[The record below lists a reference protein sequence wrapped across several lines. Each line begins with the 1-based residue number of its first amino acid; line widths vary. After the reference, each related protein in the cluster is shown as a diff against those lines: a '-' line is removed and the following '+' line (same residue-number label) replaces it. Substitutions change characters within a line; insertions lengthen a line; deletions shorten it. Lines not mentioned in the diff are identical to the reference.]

1 MPDDALETLRRN
13 LLAPGAATAMLAY
26 YRANALRLNRA
37 GPDLAPLE
45 CPTLL
50 LWGEDDPYLSPALA
64 EGNEAFVRHLTVHRL
79 PGVSH
84 WAQQDAPGE
93 VNRLIEEWAR
103 AHALAS

>member
-1 MPDDALETLRRN
+1 MPEATLETLRRN
-13 LLAPGAATAMLAY
+13 LLAPGAANAMLAY

-37 GPDLAPLE
+37 APDAAPLE

-64 EGNEAFVRHLTVHRL
+64 AGNEAFVRDLTVRRL

-84 WAQQDAPGE
+84 WTQQDAPAE
-93 VNRLIEEWAR
+93 VNRLIAEWAR
-103 AHALAS
+103 GHGLA